1 MGKKGLSLEGKREK
15 ILELYYEKVYLNHLF
30 HILLERSA

>member
-15 ILELYYEKVYLNHLF
+15 ILELYYEKVS
-30 HILLERSA
+30 ILSNNLTLPERSA